1 MIYCILM
8 KPIVVISVGGSLIVP
23 DNIDTNFLA
32 NFRNLILKNLARY
45 RFVII
50 AGGGK
55 TARRYQEAARAVVN
69 LSPADADWLG
79 IHSTRLNGHL
89 LRTIFRDNAHPQII
103 TDPHEPIN
111 FTEEILVGAGWRPG
125 RSTDYVAVLFAKHL
139 GATKLVNLSN
149 TDYVYD
155 RDPRTN
161 PDAKKIE
168 KITWSEFR
176 KLIPKEWSPGLSSPF
191 DPIASREAEELG
203 LEVVVMNGN
212 KLENLANYLENK
224 PFVGTKI
231 TPVF

>member
-1 MIYCILM
+1 MVN

-23 DNIDTNFLA
+23 DNIDTNFLT
-32 NFRNLILKNLARY
+32 NFRNLIIKELE
-45 RFVII
+45 RFRLVII

-55 TARRYQEAARAVVN
+55 TARRYQEAVKTVVP
-69 LSPADADWLG
+69 LSDSDADWLG

-89 LRTIFRDNAHPQII
+89 LRTIFRDHAHPKMI
-103 TDPHEPIN
+103 TDPDEEID

-139 GATKLVNLSN
+139 NATKLVNLSN

-155 RDPRTN
+155 SDPRTN
-161 PDAKKIE
+161 PNAKKIE
-168 KITWSEFR
+168 EINWDEFR

-191 DPIASREAEELG
+191 DPIASKEAEELD
-203 LEVVVMNGN
+203 LEVAVINGN

-224 PFVGTKI
+224 PFIGTKI
-231 TPVF
+231 GS